1 MSQISIFDEITVDG
15 FCGGGGWSTG
25 FELAIGRPVDIGIN
39 HDAAAI
45 ALHKRNHP
53 FTRHYQTNIFEVD
66 PVEVCQG
73 RHVGWAHFSPDCKHF
88 SRAKGAKPVN
98 KEIRSLAW
106 VVVQWAAAVQPRII
120 SMENVPEFVTWGPC
134 VAMRGPHGR
143 VMKHVTVVVDGKEQ
157 DRIIEAEP
165 GENVLLKLRVLT
177 PDPKRKGQ
185 TFEQFV
191 GHLRALGYEVEWQDM
206 IASDHGAPT
215 SRRRF
220 FLIARR
226 DGKPIGWPNP
236 THGDPKSAAVQSGE
250 LKPWHTAAEI
260 IDWTLPCPSIFER
273 KKPLAENTIKRI
285 AKGLQKFVIDN
296 PEPFIVQINHSGEQF
311 RGQSVDMP
319 MPTVTAKHGFGVVT
333 PYVVGICQQG
343 GGDRVRAA
351 DEPLTTI
358 CTKNEHCVVTPYI
371 MCNNAE
377 NLGRDVLDPVPTIT
391 TGNRNFL
398 AAPTLIQYHTE
409 QSDQEHR
416 GQNIKTPL
424 QTVDAANRYGLATA
438 FISKYYGDG
447 EQGTGSKADSP
458 LGTITAVDH
467 NSVCAATMI
476 QLRNHCDGL
485 DLRKPLPTITSQ
497 GTHFAEVRAMLIKY
511 YGCGTGHPVD
521 QPLDTITTKDRF
533 GLVTVAGVD
542 YQIVDIGLRM
552 LTPRELYNAQGFP
565 PDYEIEVDCYGNSYP
580 KKEQVARCG
589 NAVPPAFATAL
600 VRANWPEMCCRKD
613 IKTMSALNNVWAV

>member
-1 MSQISIFDEITVDG
+1 MNQINLFDEITVDG

-25 FELAIGRPVDIGIN
+25 FELALGRPVDIGIN
-39 HDAAAI
+39 HDATAI
-45 ALHKRNHP
+45 AIHKKNHP

-66 PVEVCQG
+66 PKEACQG
-73 RHVGWAHFSPDCKHF
+73 RKVGWAHFSPDCKHF

-98 KEIRSLAW
+98 KQIRSLAW
-106 VVVQWAAAVQPRII
+106 VVVQWAAAVKPRII
-120 SMENVPEFVTWGPC
+120 SMENVPEFITWGPC
-134 VAMRGPHGR
+134 IAMRGPHGR
-143 VMKHVTVVVDGKEQ
+143 VMKRVTVTTKGKSLEQ
-157 DRIIEAEP
+157 MEEAAP
-165 GENVLLKLRVLT
+165 GENVPSELRVLT
-177 PDPKRKGQ
+177 PDPKRRGK
-185 TFEQFV
+185 TFSQFV
-191 GHLRALGYEVEWQDM
+191 GHLRALGYDVEWGELT
-206 IASDHGAPT
+206 ASDFGAPT
-215 SRRRF
+215 SRRRL
-220 FLIARR
+220 FLLARC
-226 DGKPIGWPNP
+226 DGKPIVWPKP
-236 THGDPKSAAVQSGE
+236 THGDPKSPGVQCG
-250 LKPWHTAAEI
+250 KIQPWHTAAEI
-260 IDWTLPCPSIFER
+260 IDWSLPCPSIFER
-273 KKPLAENTIKRI
+273 KKPLAENTLKRI

-296 PEPFIVQINHSGEQF
+296 PEPFIVQVNHSGEQF
-311 RGQSVDMP
+311 RGQRLNEP

-343 GGDRVRAA
+343 GGDRVRGA
-351 DEPLTTI
+351 DEPLSTI

-377 NLGRDVLDPVPTIT
+377 NLGRDIQNPVPTIT

-409 QSDQEHR
+409 QSEREHR
-416 GQNIKTPL
+416 GQGMESPL
-424 QTVDAANRYGLATA
+424 QTVDAENRYGLATA

-447 EQGTGSKADSP
+447 EQGTGSKADAP

-476 QLRNHCDGL
+476 QLKNHCDGL
-485 DLRKPLPTITSQ
+485 DLRKPLPTITAQ
-497 GTHFAEVRAMLIKY
+497 GTHFAEARAMLIKY
-511 YGCGTGHPVD
+511 YGCGNGQPLN
-521 QPLDTITTKDRF
+521 QPLDTITAKDRF

-565 PDYEIEVDCYGNSYP
+565 PDYEIEVDCYGNAYP

-600 VRANWPEMCCRKD
+600 ARANWPEACGKE
-613 IKTMSALNNVWAV
+613 IKTMSALNDTWAI

>member
-1 MSQISIFDEITVDG
+1 MSQIDLFDEITVDG

-25 FELAIGRPVDIGIN
+25 FELALGRPVDIGIN

-45 ALHKRNHP
+45 ALHKKNHP

-66 PVEVCQG
+66 PTEACQG
-73 RHVGWAHFSPDCKHF
+73 RKVGWAHFSPDCKHF

-165 GENVLLKLRVLT
+165 GENVPLKLRVLT

-191 GHLRALGYEVEWQDM
+191 GHLRALGYEVEWQEM
-206 IASDHGAPT
+206 TASDHGAPT

-220 FLIARR
+220 FLMARR
-226 DGKPIGWPNP
+226 DGKPIVWPKP
-236 THGDPKSAAVQSGE
+236 THGDPKSAAVQSGK

-273 KKPLAENTIKRI
+273 KKPLAENTLKRI

-311 RGQSVDMP
+311 RGQSIDMP
-319 MPTVTAKHGFGVVT
+319 MPTVTVKHGFGVVT

-409 QSDQEHR
+409 QNTS
-416 GQNIKTPL
+416 
-424 QTVDAANRYGLATA
+424 A
-438 FISKYYGDG
+438 DG
-447 EQGTGSKADSP
+447 
-458 LGTITAVDH
+458 
-467 NSVCAATMI
+467 
-476 QLRNHCDGL
+476 
-485 DLRKPLPTITSQ
+485 
-497 GTHFAEVRAMLIKY
+497 
-511 YGCGTGHPVD
+511 GCCKSIWT
-521 QPLDTITTKDRF
+521 
-533 GLVTVAGVD
+533 
-542 YQIVDIGLRM
+542 
-552 LTPRELYNAQGFP
+552 
-565 PDYEIEVDCYGNSYP
+565 GNSLYF
-580 KKEQVARCG
+580 EVLR
-589 NAVPPAFATAL
+589 
-600 VRANWPEMCCRKD
+600 RW
-613 IKTMSALNNVWAV
+613 